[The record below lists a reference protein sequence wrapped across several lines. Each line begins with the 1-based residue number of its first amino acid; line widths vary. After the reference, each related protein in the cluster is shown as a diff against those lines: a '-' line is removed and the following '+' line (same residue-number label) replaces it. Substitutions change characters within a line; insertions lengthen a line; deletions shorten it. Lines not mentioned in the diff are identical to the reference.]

1 MKKAIEVGLIIAMI
15 FLYKITFGQATYLDL
30 EINGVS
36 TNLNYGNSENELKD
50 YKSSIKGCQI
60 GVSFQAGITPNFSL
74 VSELY
79 YMRKGGELKTNNPLN
94 KMETTICL
102 NTLESPLL
110 ARLHLG
116 RLYLNAGPYIA
127 YNMSGT
133 NKIEGDSKDVKF
145 ENLSDGFKRW
155 ETGVQMGGGYEFP
168 LKNKRI
174 AIDLRYNHG
183 LTNISYGQEM
193 YNRSFIVSVHFSKAW
208 KRNPFGRNTNF

>member
-1 MKKAIEVGLIIAMI
+1 MKKAIEVGLIIVMI
-15 FLYKITFGQATYLDL
+15 FLYKFTFGQATYFDL

-36 TNLNYGNSENELKD
+36 TNFNYGNSENELKD
-50 YKSSIKGCQI
+50 YKSPVKGFQA
-60 GVSFQAGITPNFSL
+60 GVSFQAGITPHFSV

-79 YMRKGGELKTNNPLN
+79 FMQKGGELKTNNPLN
-94 KMETTICL
+94 KMETTIRL
-102 NTLESPLL
+102 NTLETPLL
-110 ARLHLG
+110 ARIHLG
-116 RLYLNAGPYIA
+116 RLYLNAGPYLT
-127 YNMSGT
+127 YNISGT
-133 NKIEGDSKDVKF
+133 NKIENESKDVKF
-145 ENLSDGFKRW
+145 ENVSDGFKRW

-208 KRNPFGRNTNF
+208 KTNPLGRN